1 MEALIKQISQKYGI
15 SEEQTKNVVEA
26 TVGFIKSKLPDAI
39 SSHVDSALSG
49 QTIPDSLLKKGDDL
63 KNDAAGML
71 GKLF

>member
-15 SEEQTKNVVEA
+15 SEDQTKKVVES
-26 TVGFIKSKLPDAI
+26 TVSYIKSKLPDAI
-39 SSHVDSALSG
+39 SSHIDSALSG

-63 KNDAAGML
+63 KNNASDML